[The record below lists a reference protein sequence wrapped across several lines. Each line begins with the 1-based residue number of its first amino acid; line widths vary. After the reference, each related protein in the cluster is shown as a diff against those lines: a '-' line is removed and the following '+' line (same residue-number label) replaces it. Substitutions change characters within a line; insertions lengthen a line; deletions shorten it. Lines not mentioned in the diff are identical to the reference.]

1 MNGTPILSETAG
13 YGRAGLRLR
22 WAGQRRQRTEERKG
36 HEAEAAFI
44 DGLRRQGAGAFTG
57 NLRAAGKG

>member
-13 YGRAGLRLR
+13 YCRAGK
-22 WAGQRRQRTEERKG
+22 RRQRTEERKG

-44 DGLRRQGAGAFTG
+44 DGLWRPGAGAFTG
-57 NLRAAGKG
+57 NLRAAWKG

>member
-22 WAGQRRQRTEERKG
+22 WARQRRQRTEERKG

-44 DGLRRQGAGAFTG
+44 DGLRRPGAGAFSRD
-57 NLRAAGKG
+57 LRGARMG